1 MRETQ
6 PTEVSPST
14 SNGKPTLRIERE
26 NTKRFHILRIS
37 PRPAGMKRLGRWDP
51 PRKVLHD

>member
-6 PTEVSPST
+6 RTKAPSST
-14 SNGKPTLRIERE
+14 SNEKPTLRIERE
-26 NTKRFHILRIS
+26 NAKRFHILRIS

-51 PRKVLHD
+51 PRKLTHD